1 MNTENTPPFQEHRE
15 AAAAAVP
22 TPVPMGLEVETRFA
36 ALEHAAA
43 IRVERAGQI
52 VSLEVNEI
60 LDAARRFAKFL
71 HRGDVEPINPPN
83 AEPAAPPAD
92 PVPAPVAPVDPVV
105 APVAPAPAAPA
116 APVTSAG

>member
-71 HRGDVEPINPPN
+71 HRGDVEPINPPD
-83 AEPAAPPAD
+83 APVAPPAD

-105 APVAPAPAAPA
+105 APVAPAPADVTGA
-116 APVTSAG
+116 AGAAG